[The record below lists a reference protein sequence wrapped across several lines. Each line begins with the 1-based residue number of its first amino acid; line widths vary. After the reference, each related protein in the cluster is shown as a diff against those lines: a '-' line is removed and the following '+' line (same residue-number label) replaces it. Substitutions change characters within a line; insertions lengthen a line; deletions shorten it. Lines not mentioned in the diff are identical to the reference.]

1 MDLDR
6 ADLHLLKKIN
16 QTLNHH
22 KKSKVEK
29 EVEVMIEIKDDDL
42 TPTKGIEVLD
52 VELDEIQTLSPN
64 QQNFLSLISIH
75 H

>member
-22 KKSKVEK
+22 KKSKVEN
-29 EVEVMIEIKDDDL
+29 EVEVMIEIKDEDL
-42 TPTKGIEVLD
+42 ILTKEIEVLG
-52 VELDEIQTLSPN
+52 VELDVIQTLYPN